1 MSATQW
7 TKLTFKLNTGRE
19 IPAIGLGTWQ
29 SKPNEVRNAVKAALL
44 AGYKHIDTAQA
55 YGNEAE
61 VGDGIQ
67 DAGVPR
73 ESFFLTTKID
83 NMNHKHVAQTM
94 DESLKKLK
102 TDYVDLV
109 LMHWPVSIDPVDS
122 ENQTIVYKD
131 WKFTDTWKE
140 MEKLVDA
147 GKARAIG
154 VSNFGIRNLETLLQ
168 SAKIVPA
175 VNQIELHPC
184 SPSTKLVDFCKSK
197 GIHVTAYSCLGSTDS
212 PLAHNKTLE
221 EVAKAHGKTPQQV
234 LLVWGLKRGTSVI
247 PKSVTESRIKGNFD
261 LDGLDLT
268 DAEMEKLNNI
278 QERFKVC
285 NEWLPEKIFSSEK
298 EGRDFYDGDKL
309 FEKK

>member
-1 MSATQW
+1 MATQW

-29 SKPNEVRNAVKAALL
+29 SKPNEVRKAVKAALL

-83 NMNHKHVAQTM
+83 NMNHKHVAETM
-94 DESLKKLK
+94 DDSLKKLK

-109 LMHWPVSIDPVDS
+109 LMHWPVSIDPIDS
-122 ENQTIVYKD
+122 EKQTIVYKD

-140 MEKLVDA
+140 MEKLVET

-154 VSNFGIRNLETLLQ
+154 VSNFGIRNLETLLA
-168 SAKIVPA
+168 SAKVVPA
-175 VNQIELHPC
+175 VNQIELHINW
-184 SPSTKLVDFCKSK
+184 SVMSK

-212 PLAHNKTLE
+212 PLNKDETLKSI
-221 EVAKAHGKTPQQV
+221 ADAHGRSIQQV

-247 PKSVTESRIKGNFD
+247 PKSVTESRIKANFD

-268 DAEMEKLNNI
+268 DDEMNKLNGLTD
-278 QERFKVC
+278 RFKVC